1 MKTKT
6 WILLIALLVVIS
18 LGLSLFF
25 LLPGENAQGAQVW
38 SEGKLIATLPLN
50 QDQSIT
56 VKTEKGINVVT
67 VSDGAI
73 GVTEAN
79 CPDKHCIN
87 RGMCKGG
94 TQIVCLPNRLVI
106 KFIGEQNLDSMVG

>member
-6 WILLIALLVVIS
+6 WILLIAVLTAVS
-18 LGLSLFF
+18 LGVSLFF

-38 SEGKLIATLPLN
+38 SEGKLIATLPLS

-56 VKTEKGINVVT
+56 VKTEKGTNVVT
-67 VSDGAI
+67 VKDGAV
-73 GVTEAN
+73 GVTEAT
-79 CPDKHCIN
+79 CPDKHCMN

-94 TQIVCLPNRLVI
+94 LQIVCLPNRLEI
-106 KFIGEQNLDSMVG
+106 KFLGKQDFDAIAG